1 MITQAKS
8 SSQLHS
14 RIGRISKSE
23 MKRLGIK
30 HLRTEERW
38 LGSWSYTDHKKY
50 ARQYVAIKGRQVV
63 AADRSLAA
71 VHRVLDEQG
80 LKPVLIAHIED
91 PDVGIIYAV

>member
-8 SSQLHS
+8 NAQLRS

-30 HLRTEERW
+30 HLRVEEAQLSALTYEER
-38 LGSWSYTDHKKY
+38 KKY
-50 ARQYVAIKGRQVV
+50 AWQYIAIMGKQVV
-63 AADRSLAA
+63 AADRSLAV